1 MLSKTEDH
9 GADNTRRLADPLPC
23 VQNFNSAKTT
33 AVTENKQ
40 QKRAK
45 RPQKSTQ
52 NNEFCRKTYLL
63 HILGAM
69 LNWEFL
75 PVKGKNSH

>member
-1 MLSKTEDH
+1 MVSKTEDH
-9 GADNTRRLADPLPC
+9 GAEHTRRLADPLPC

-45 RPQKSTQ
+45 RPQKSPQ
-52 NNEFCRKTYLL
+52 NKEKNHFFPRSYKTNP
-63 HILGAM
+63 I
-69 LNWEFL
+69 
-75 PVKGKNSH
+75 